1 MQEEAAMSAEL
12 IAHSSD
18 PSLMRVGLPFAG
30 PSAEN
35 TASPLALRPSA
46 KAQALAPLARV
57 AVL

>member
-1 MQEEAAMSAEL
+1 MSAEL

-18 PSLMRVGLPFAG
+18 LSLMRVGLPFAG

-46 KAQALAPLARV
+46 KAQALAPWHGWWSYECGTG
-57 AVL
+57 